1 MKQFIQITFLFLIPS
16 VILSCRPSEKVEVS
30 ETKDDTPMEMSYD
43 SALAQ
48 KLGADDYGMKKFVMA
63 FLRTGPYEE
72 KDSVKAAEMQRAHLD
87 NIFRLADEGKLARAG
102 PFMDDSDLRG
112 VYVFNVETIE
122 EAKALTETD
131 PAIKAG
137 IFVMELHPW
146 YGSAATCMIN
156 EQHKR
161 ISKKS
166 I

>member
-1 MKQFIQITFLFLIPS
+1 MKPLFYFTFLFLITS
-16 VILSCRPSEKVEVS
+16 LLLSCSPDEK
-30 ETKDDTPMEMSYD
+30 KDISVTMDEHPMEMSYD

-63 FLRTGPYEE
+63 FLRTGPYQE

-87 NIFRLADEGKLARAG
+87 NIFRLADEGKLALAG

-131 PAIKAG
+131 
-137 IFVMELHPW
+137 
-146 YGSAATCMIN
+146 
-156 EQHKR
+156 
-161 ISKKS
+161 
-166 I
+166 